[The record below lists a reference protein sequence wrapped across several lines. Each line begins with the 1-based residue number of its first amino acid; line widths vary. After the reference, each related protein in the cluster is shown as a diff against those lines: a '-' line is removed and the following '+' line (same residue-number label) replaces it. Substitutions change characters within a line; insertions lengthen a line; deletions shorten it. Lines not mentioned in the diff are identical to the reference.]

1 MSRFPNYEGSN
12 SVRYSN
18 ALHASYHQEQYKV
31 LDSRAT
37 LDERVHVSAAKMEE
51 YHEVVEELSDR
62 SNEALA
68 SPDTE
73 ESRVVEEL
81 SDRSNEALASP
92 ETEESRAQD
101 SERDRILSM
110 VFFLITSGLTALD
123 KAVQA
128 AAKLLNI
135 LVAKYKGIQG
145 RSDDEETGL
154 IRGFL
159 QDLRKEEYQ
168 AAVTTLKLEDLMT
181 QLEAA
186 NEAFATKKAARRQA
200 RQTRYMQ
207 LSTEDLRKL
216 ADETLGEIQDL
227 IRASGIIAAVTE
239 GQQDTVTFAEQL
251 INEMNGVIRGFK
263 QTLNQS
269 EAQKKAHKEDES
281 APTTPPEGEGTE
293 TQPVE

>member
-1 MSRFPNYEGSN
+1 MSRFPDYEGSN
-12 SVRYSN
+12 SGKYSN

-51 YHEVVEELSDR
+51 YHE
-62 SNEALA
+62 
-68 SPDTE
+68 
-73 ESRVVEEL
+73 VVEEL

-145 RSDDEETGL
+145 T
-154 IRGFL
+154 
-159 QDLRKEEYQ
+159 
-168 AAVTTLKLEDLMT
+168 M
-181 QLEAA
+181 
-186 NEAFATKKAARRQA
+186 RR
-200 RQTRYMQ
+200 RR
-207 LSTEDLRKL
+207 
-216 ADETLGEIQDL
+216 
-227 IRASGIIAAVTE
+227 
-239 GQQDTVTFAEQL
+239 
-251 INEMNGVIRGFK
+251 
-263 QTLNQS
+263 
-269 EAQKKAHKEDES
+269 
-281 APTTPPEGEGTE
+281 
-293 TQPVE
+293 

>member
-1 MSRFPNYEGSN
+1 M
-12 SVRYSN
+12 RYSN

-51 YHEVVEELSDR
+51 RVHVSAAKMEEYHEVVEELSDR

-73 ESRVVEEL
+73 ESR
-81 SDRSNEALASP
+81 
-92 ETEESRAQD
+92 AQD

-110 VFFLITSGLTALD
+110 LFFLITSGLTALD

-135 LVAKYKGIQG
+135 LVAKYKGIHKGIQG
-145 RSDDEETGL
+145 RSDDEETAL

-200 RQTRYMQ
+200 RQTRRR
-207 LSTEDLRKL
+207 DI
-216 ADETLGEIQDL
+216 G
-227 IRASGIIAAVTE
+227 
-239 GQQDTVTFAEQL
+239 
-251 INEMNGVIRGFK
+251 
-263 QTLNQS
+263 
-269 EAQKKAHKEDES
+269 
-281 APTTPPEGEGTE
+281 
-293 TQPVE
+293 

>member
-1 MSRFPNYEGSN
+1 MSRFPDYEGSN
-12 SVRYSN
+12 SGKYSN

-51 YHEVVEELSDR
+51 YHGVVEELSDR

-68 SPDTE
+68 SPD
-73 ESRVVEEL
+73 
-81 SDRSNEALASP
+81 
-92 ETEESRAQD
+92 TEESRAQD

-227 IRASGIIAAVTE
+227 IRASGIIASVTE

-269 EAQKKAHKEDES
+269 EAQKKAHKEEEE
-281 APTTPPEGEGTE
+281 APTTPPEGETPEEGTE